1 MQIHTLVTMAN
12 RIGQFFES
20 YSDRNEALAE
30 ISNHIHKFWDP
41 RMRRELLRRKKYSQP
56 DLPAAGQGQIVR
68 RNYIYDSELCSSDEG

>member
-41 RMRRELLRRKKYSQP
+41 RMRRELLIQIDAGAAE
-56 DLPAAGQGQIVR
+56 DLLPIVADAIKTH
-68 RNYIYDSELCSSDEG
+68 RNVLAM